1 MINPIAWIAGWFRF
15 GGFALGDRSGTQV
28 GAPASALVDGTRTVG
43 ADSALQISTVW
54 GCVQTLSGIIASLP
68 LFVYQERG
76 KGLRD
81 LARDNGLWNLLHD
94 SPNARMTPVEFWTAM
109 LLNLL
114 LRGNA
119 YARIERSANGEAYA
133 LWPMSA
139 DQVEQ
144 QVLPDGSVIYL
155 YRIGSDIAVLAS
167 DNVLH
172 LKGMGN
178 GTIGLSRL
186 DYMRASVDEAANAQT
201 AANRVFANGG
211 KPTGVLMIDQVLT
224 PEQRTRIKAN
234 FEEMATSSTSR
245 LFVLEANMKY
255 QQVSLSPNDMQ
266 LLTTRQFGV
275 EEICRWFG
283 VPPVMVGHANVTAW
297 GTGIEQ
303 IIDGFFKVTVRPALV
318 NIEQAL
324 KKRVLTTAQRARYTV
339 EWNFDGLLRSNIKDR
354 FEVYAKAVQNGLK
367 TRNECRQLENDPP
380 ITGGDELTA
389 QSNLLPLD
397 KLGTT
402 QPGASNAGT
411 QNTVAQ

>member
-1 MINPIAWIAGWFRF
+1 MINPIAWIAGWFRL
-15 GGFALGDRSGTQV
+15 GGFALADRSGTQV
-28 GAPASALVDGTRTVG
+28 GAPSSALVDGTRAIG
-43 ADSALQISTVW
+43 ADSALQISAVW
-54 GCVQTLSGIIASLP
+54 ACVQTLAGIIASLP
-68 LFVYQERG
+68 LFVYQEHG

-81 LARDNGLWNLLHD
+81 LARDSSLWVLLHD

-119 YARIERSANGEAYA
+119 YARIDRSPNGEAYA

-144 QVLPDGSVIYL
+144 QVLADGSVVYL
-155 YRIGSDIAVLAS
+155 YRIGNDVAVLAADS
-167 DNVLH
+167 VLH

-224 PEQRTRIKAN
+224 DEQRKRVKAN
-234 FEEMATSSTSR
+234 FEEMATASTSR

-255 QQVSLSPNDMQ
+255 QQVSLLPKDME
-266 LLTTRQFGV
+266 LLSTRQFSV

-297 GTGIEQ
+297 GTGVEQ

-324 KKRVLTTAQRARYTV
+324 KKRVLTTGQRMRFTV

-380 ITGGDELTA
+380 IVGGDKLTA

-397 KLGTT
+397 KLGAV
-402 QPGASNAGT
+402 QPGASNAGS
-411 QNTVAQ
+411 QPIAQ